1 MLRRGGTG
9 TKQDSMLMHNSG
21 SPYYYPS
28 KVLPSNNILK
38 DNYIP
43 KVS

>member
-1 MLRRGGTG
+1 MLRRGGAG
-9 TKQDSMLMHNSG
+9 TNQDPMLMHNSG
-21 SPYYYPS
+21 SPYCYPS
-28 KVLPSNNILK
+28 KIPSNNILK